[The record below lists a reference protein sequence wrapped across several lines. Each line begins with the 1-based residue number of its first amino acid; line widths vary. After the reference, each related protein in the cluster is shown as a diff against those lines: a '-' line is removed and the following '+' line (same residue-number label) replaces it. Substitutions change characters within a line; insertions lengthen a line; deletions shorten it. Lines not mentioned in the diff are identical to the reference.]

1 MKNKTNGKDNKKTQ
15 ILTNQLIDLDNDGH
29 KSKPLHFF
37 IQPNIGL
44 DSDVRLSIV
53 KLLNISLANE
63 SVLTQMTRNA
73 RWNMSGT
80 GFFDLYILFDTQY
93 KQLNEIS
100 EKIAERVRMLG
111 GTSIGSFTE
120 FLSHS
125 QLEEQPTIIPD
136 SLHLLAGHETIIRFL
151 RESIRKCN
159 EEFED
164 EGTVELLVGQ
174 MTLHEK
180 MAWMLRAY
188 SENLMINIESQ
199 KPTQ

>member
-1 MKNKTNGKDNKKTQ
+1 MKNKSKEKDDNKTQ
-15 ILTNQLIDLDNDGH
+15 ILIKHLTDLDNDGH

-44 DSDVRLSIV
+44 DGDVRHNIAD
-53 KLLNISLANE
+53 LLNVCLANVA
-63 SVLTQMTRNA
+63 VLTQKTRNA
-73 RWNMSGT
+73 RWNMSGA

-111 GTSIGSFTE
+111 GTSIGSFAE

-125 QLEEQPTIIPD
+125 QVEEHPLIIPD
-136 SLHLLAGHETIIRFL
+136 SLHLLADHEIIIRFL
-151 RESIRKCN
+151 RESIRKCT

-188 SENLMINIESQ
+188 SENLSGNVEEQ
-199 KPTQ
+199 KLT